1 VTRQAA
7 RRPRRHG
14 PFRRRV
20 TVSFTV
26 DEHAAIA
33 RAAAASGLSLA
44 AWCAQACLSLLDR
57 RSVVA
62 SGLERRL
69 LAELTQ
75 ARTQAVRIG
84 TNLNQAVHKLNETGR
99 APDHLHRL
107 ATAAARNVAD
117 LQARADAAADR
128 MGGQR

>member
-1 VTRQAA
+1 MTRQAA

-14 PFRRRV
+14 PFGRRV
-20 TVSFTV
+20 TVSFTD
-26 DEHAAIA
+26 DEHADIT

-44 AWCAQACLSLLDR
+44 AWCAQACLSVLDR
-57 RSVVA
+57 RTVAA

-99 APDHLHRL
+99 APDQLLTARHRRRPRRRRP
-107 ATAAARNVAD
+107 AGPRRRRRRPA
-117 LQARADAAADR
+117 
-128 MGGQR
+128 GGRR